1 MTEKKLNISLQDCLK
16 WLNELESRREE
27 IRKLGQ
33 DGCDK
38 YVDRMGVDY
47 PKILFNRL
55 MEGFRTVLLPKVT
68 FKDAMIQTFA

>member
-16 WLNELESRREE
+16 WLNELENRREE

-33 DGCDK
+33 DGCDR
-38 YVDRMGVDY
+38 YVDRMSVDY

-55 MEGFRTVLLPKVT
+55 MEAFSAVLLPKVT
-68 FKDAMIQTFA
+68 FKDAMIQTVA